1 MFRHLWNDSRPRS
14 VVWNNLQQTP
24 VSNDIVAPISGREG
38 ERMKSIDGPELSAP
52 YLYHTALSLHNYD
65 WSDISVL
72 LAAPLYSQLVGVQA
86 HSSDREVLKG
96 VVTQSSHWWMPGR
109 WTGRMQLRA
118 RDPRDPTAVTLQLF
132 QFGSLGAPSPLC
144 NMCEGSPGVGCKRP
158 RGDLLRQETTTTFI
172 HGILISTSR

>member
-24 VSNDIVAPISGREG
+24 VSNDIVAPISGEGGREG

-72 LAAPLYSQLVGVQA
+72 LAAPLYGQLDGVQA
-86 HSSDREVLKG
+86 HSSDRGVLKG

-118 RDPRDPTAVTLQLF
+118 RTRGTQRQSRYSF
-132 QFGSLGAPSPLC
+132 SSLGPLGPPPPSVIC
-144 NMCEGSPGVGCKRP
+144 A
-158 RGDLLRQETTTTFI
+158 RGHPE
-172 HGILISTSR
+172 